1 VGGMESWIEIVKW
14 LGVALGALAVIGAL
28 IVGILSWFLNHPD

>member
-1 VGGMESWIEIVKW
+1 MESWIEVAMW
-14 LGVALGALAVIGAL
+14 LAIAVGAIAAIGAL